1 MARNPII
8 TQQIP
13 EAAGPSTST
22 STNYNTPMIVDSE
35 DEAFEPSNIEAQC
48 TEVNNILQRVQSM
61 CSTQAIPDQNP
72 NDSRDIEMQVLRST
86 VSSTPKRSQ
95 KSKMYD
101 KGRITQSVEVKKE
114 IASKEVVSKE
124 VTRKSSRNVKFSPE
138 EDRELL
144 KGMQK
149 HGEKNWASIIKD
161 ETLDFHPSRTRDS
174 LRVRADSA
182 AFKKLTKI

>member
-1 MARNPII
+1 
-8 TQQIP
+8 
-13 EAAGPSTST
+13 
-22 STNYNTPMIVDSE
+22 MIVDSD

-48 TEVNNILQRVQSM
+48 TEVNNIMQRVQSM
-61 CSTQAIPDQNP
+61 CSNQPITEQNP

-95 KSKMYD
+95 KSRMYD
-101 KGRITQSVEVKKE
+101 RGRITQSVEVKKE
-114 IASKEVVSKE
+114 VASKEIASKEA
-124 VTRKSSRNVKFSPE
+124 TRKPSRNVKFSPE

-161 ETLDFHPSRTRDS
+161 ETFNFHSSRTRDS

-182 AFKKLTKI
+182 AFKKLLKT